1 MMATRLRQVA
11 RRGALFCPLLA
22 IVACGDRTPVPNDAP
37 AAAAARAAA
46 GTDTA
51 PQSASPRSDSAEQRR
66 ADSILAAMAAC
77 PRTGL
82 WRPCSLEH
90 RLQLAGLRPVRLDT
104 VPEAEARIPGLD
116 APTVVWRTG
125 SRTIRVAFFA
135 DSAAARAAFAGLDS
149 AAAAPRGG
157 AIPAWPAP
165 PTVFRGANAVVLLV
179 GGSARQ
185 IERLSDAVHAGPPQP
200 K

>member
-1 MMATRLRQVA
+1 MA
-11 RRGALFCPLLA
+11 
-22 IVACGDRTPVPNDAP
+22 ACGDDTPAPNDDP
-37 AAAAARAAA
+37 ATAAARAVAESGDVAGA
-46 GTDTA
+46 GTR
-51 PQSASPRSDSAEQRR
+51 PGDSAEQVR
-66 ADSILAAMAAC
+66 ADSILAAIAAC

-82 WRPCSLEH
+82 WQPCSLEH
-90 RLQLAGLRPVRLDT
+90 RLQLAGLRPLRLDS
-104 VPEAEARIPGLD
+104 VPDAEARIPGLD

-125 SRTIRVAFFA
+125 TRTIRVAFFQ
-135 DSAAARAAFAGLDS
+135 DSTAARAAFATLDS

-165 PTVFRGANAVVLLV
+165 PTVFRGANAVVLLL

-185 IERLSDAVHAGPPQP
+185 IERLSDAVLAGPPQP